1 MNRARRNTQ
10 NFIQGN
16 DQVGSLPGTPRPLK
30 GINTGTPNSTP
41 VKVPLKPI
49 LKKTDKPIL
58 VAPIVEAKP
67 EAVDELQPK
76 SQVQNQPQV
85 QDKPESQQQ
94 EHPQSMGS
102 NDETSNLS
110 NAVSSESVEVTE
122 ENGGSPRKPF
132 FKKIFGGIR
141 KKPSVRAKE
150 RKIRQNRHLRKVIL
164 PKNALMAL
172 YEIKGIQIGDF
183 IINSNME
190 GGFTA
195 LVTVNDCQYEGVG
208 NSKGNAKTNAC
219 EKALRDFVIK
229 KMMQKPREKS
239 VSEPMDAANSNDA
252 TNGDESNLSSEE
264 TDDVPMVNLA
274 SFALYKL
281 FTAWENE
288 GFHVPEFHPS
298 APQHNNSQQNTDAVV
313 SKKPV
318 GRNELPPNWEIMHP
332 ATLLCIMRPRLTYTD
347 CGNNGDTTNPAQT
360 VKVIVDD
367 REFVGVGRSKKI
379 ARKNVAILVCNS
391 LFGTNFQVPVEEE

>member
-1 MNRARRNTQ
+1 MEQ
-10 NFIQGN
+10 NG
-16 DQVGSLPGTPRPLK
+16 DQVAAQHPGTPRPVK
-30 GINTGTPNSTP
+30 AAQAAVATPNSTP
-41 VKVPLKPI
+41 VKVLKPI
-49 LKKTDKPIL
+49 LKKDPKPVVVAAVVPEQKPVIVADIIL
-58 VAPIVEAKP
+58 EP
-67 EAVDELQPK
+67 PK
-76 SQVQNQPQV
+76 EEKM
-85 QDKPESQQQ
+85 D
-94 EHPQSMGS
+94 
-102 NDETSNLS
+102 LA
-110 NAVSSESVEVTE
+110 NAVSTESIDGSE

-239 VSEPMDAANSNDA
+239 ISEPMDLGESSEA
-252 TNGDESNLSSEE
+252 TNGDEGNLSAEE

-288 GFHVPEFHPS
+288 GFHVPEFHP
-298 APQHNNSQQNTDAVV
+298 APPQHSSQQNPETAAA
-313 SKKPV
+313 KKPV

-347 CGNNGDTTNPAQT
+347 CGNNGDAANPAQT

-379 ARKNVAILVCNS
+379 ARKNVAIAVCNS
-391 LFGTNFQVPVEEE
+391 LFGTNFQVPTEEE